1 MKFEKEEFEG
11 RLERL
16 RIEMEKNSVDLFL
29 VYGDE
34 FRCEGLRYF
43 ADYWPI
49 FERGI
54 LAIGLDKE
62 PILLASPESEH
73 IAIADSIWQDIRLV
87 RDLGMSY
94 VPEEVEFTNVAFTGI
109 PEVIHE
115 IIGSGKKRVMIS
127 GLDAMC
133 KSLYDRL
140 ASYLAPDSIILN
152 GDSIIYGLRRIK
164 SLAEVKMLKKS
175 WSICDI
181 GYKAFLDSD
190 IVGLTELQAAAIAE
204 KAARDA
210 GAESIVFSLLAS
222 GEKRT
227 NTVVGRATEKIIRS
241 GEMIMFAFATKY
253 NGYIASDEWPF
264 VAGGNSTQEQYNF
277 IHHLIMAEDLG
288 VSRIGN
294 GVVQGEIVKLIRD
307 YFRNNNMEQYD
318 LYPPMHGNGLAEAE
332 SPYPDEKNEDMFL
345 PGISINFDVSLFG
358 CKGVGSNRIEEG
370 FVIQKE
376 TTVELSSLIGGLRR
390 DYIQKYR

>member
-1 MKFEKEEFEG
+1 MKFERDEFLG
-11 RLERL
+11 RLDRL
-16 RIEMEKNSVDLFL
+16 RSAMDKDSVDLFL

-54 LAIGLDKE
+54 LVITPDKD
-62 PILLASPESEH
+62 PVLLASPESEH

-94 VPEEVEFTNVAFTGI
+94 VPEEVEFTNVAFTSI
-109 PEVIHE
+109 PAVLHE
-115 IIGSGKKRVMIS
+115 LIGHGKKRVMIS

-133 KSLYDRL
+133 KNLYDRL
-140 ASYLAPDSIILN
+140 ASYLEPDSIILN
-152 GDSIIYGLRRIK
+152 GDSILYGLRRIK
-164 SLAEVKMLKKS
+164 SPAEIEMLKKA

-181 GYKAFLDSD
+181 GYRAFLNSD

-210 GAESIVFSLLAS
+210 GAESIVFSLLSS

-227 NTVVGRATEKIIRS
+227 NTVVGRATEKIIQS
-241 GEMIMFAFATKY
+241 GEMIMFALATKY

-264 VAGGNSTQEQYNF
+264 VAGEKPTRKQKNF

-294 GVVQGEIVKLIRD
+294 GVVQGDIVKLIRD
-307 YFRNNNMEQYD
+307 YFRDNNMEQYD

-332 SPYPDEKNEDMFL
+332 SPYPDEQTKDVFL
-345 PGISINFDVSLFG
+345 PGIGINFDVSLFG
-358 CKGVGSNRIEEG
+358 CEDVGSNRIEEG
-370 FVIQKE
+370 FVIQEDKV
-376 TTVELSSLIGGLRR
+376 VELSPLISGLRR
-390 DYIQKYR
+390 DYARKHR